1 MTRVTQ
7 RFWPPQ
13 FFNGQ
18 RGCGCCQPPPPP
30 PPPPAN
36 LYYYY
41 GGTQRQ
47 VSPCQGFCDRDV
59 GPDFSQTPGVP
70 RLWLLE
76 VDGFFSVTSAESPCE
91 LSTAT
96 ICENANG
103 SFVLDY
109 YDSYADGIDI
119 PVQNK
124 EDWWPY
130 DSQGY
135 HASTFVCRWRSPQF
149 VGIDKIG
156 LFPIPGTDPPSCA
169 TCRTTFCYYEM
180 NLTGNSIRTKTL
192 GTLVERTY
200 LADLRLIAIG
210 DALQTRIM
218 ARWDS
223 PIDPDTLSQELQDVM
238 FDCNSENIFDLT
250 FADWGYG
257 SHNEFMLDGFLCC
270 SGAPN
275 NVSLQPL

>member
-1 MTRVTQ
+1 M
-7 RFWPPQ
+7 
-13 FFNGQ
+13 
-18 RGCGCCQPPPPP
+18 
-30 PPPPAN
+30 
-36 LYYYY
+36 
-41 GGTQRQ
+41 
-47 VSPCQGFCDRDV
+47 
-59 GPDFSQTPGVP
+59 
-70 RLWLLE
+70 
-76 VDGFFSVTSAESPCE
+76 
-91 LSTAT
+91 
-96 ICENANG
+96 
-103 SFVLDY
+103 LDY
-109 YDSYADGIDI
+109 YDGYAESIDI

-130 DSQGY
+130 DAQGY
-135 HASTFVCRWRSPQF
+135 EASAFVCRWRSPQF
-149 VGIDKIG
+149 IGIDKIG

-180 NLTGNSIRTKTL
+180 NLTSSFIRTKTL

-210 DALQTRIM
+210 ESLLPRLM